1 MMPILIILVL
11 AGAAITVVGGVLA
24 NWLDRPGWARPERG
38 GARRVVMA
46 LALIVVATAAVGFA
60 IDNEKSESNSGN
72 PGNQSASR
80 TAEATAEVTP
90 EVTPSGDPSPV
101 PSRGTSK
108 ATFLAKA
115 EKACADHRS
124 DVSTAMPDRSQEP
137 GDFGAWLTT
146 ITTGNQRLLDT
157 LAALSRP
164 PADKDLLTDLFA
176 QRTRANDVF
185 LQSAGAFKVGQA
197 VTGEQ
202 FLSSASDIE
211 AEYRSEAKEYGFRI
225 CVGSDTPGR

>member
-1 MMPILIILVL
+1 MMSILIILVL
-11 AGAAITVVGGVLA
+11 AGAATTVVGGVLA
-24 NWLDRPGWARPERG
+24 NWLDRPGWASPERG

-60 IDNEKSESNSGN
+60 IDDKKSESHSGKT
-72 PGNQSASR
+72 GNQSASR
-80 TAEATAEVTP
+80 TTEATSG
-90 EVTPSGDPSPV
+90 VTPSGDPSPV

-108 ATFLAKA
+108 ATFLAEA

-124 DVSTAMPDRSQEP
+124 DVATAMPDRSQEP
-137 GDFGAWLTT
+137 RDFGAWLTT

-157 LAALSRP
+157 IAALSRP
-164 PADKDLLTDLFA
+164 PADDDLLTDLFA

-211 AEYRSEAKEYGFRI
+211 AEYRGEAKKYGFRI